1 MEVILYTTHCP
12 ICKMLEKRLADKKVS
27 YTECT
32 DVAKMKSLGIKQVP
46 VLSLDGVLYNTQEAM
61 KWLNERN

>member
-32 DVAKMKSLGIKQVP
+32 DVTKMKSLGIKQVP